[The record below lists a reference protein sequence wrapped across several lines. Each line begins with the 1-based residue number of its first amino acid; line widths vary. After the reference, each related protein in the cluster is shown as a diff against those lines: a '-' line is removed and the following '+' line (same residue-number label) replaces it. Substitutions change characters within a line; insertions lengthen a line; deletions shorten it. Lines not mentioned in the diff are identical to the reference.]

1 MAVSLPTKFNDSIGQ
16 TAREAEVTGAN
27 WDNGVN
33 LGGGNSPGV
42 GINQGQGAVVGTPA
56 QFTLLDQYETSRA
69 PQISQVI
76 GGTGYVAA
84 SAYPSSGGIAGNGD
98 ARGEF
103 ILVVTPSASG
113 DGSAVTNGTANL
125 ASLAAGWTAA

>member
-1 MAVSLPTKFNDSIGQ
+1 MAASLPTKFNDSTGQ

-42 GINQGQGAVVGTPA
+42 GINQGRGAVVGTPN
-56 QFTLLDQYETSRA
+56 QFTLLDQKGAART
-69 PQISQVI
+69 PQVSQVI
-76 GGTGYVAA
+76 GGTGYNPN
-84 SAYPSSGGIAGNGD
+84 SNYPLSGGISGNGS
-98 ARGEF
+98 ARAEYV
-103 ILVVTPSASG
+103 LVVTPDASG

-125 ASLAAGWTAA
+125 ASLAAGWTAV

>member
-42 GINQGQGAVVGTPA
+42 GINQGQGAVVGTPE
-56 QFTLLDQYETSRA
+56 QFTLLDQYETSRT
-69 PQISQVI
+69 PQVSQVI

-103 ILVVTPSASG
+103 IFVVTPSASG
-113 DGSAVTNGTANL
+113 DGSAVTAGSAVL
-125 ASLAAGWTAA
+125 VSLAAGWAAA